1 MPLTLGRGR
10 VASRE
15 PRGRDGRMTRARL
28 LLGTNKLPE
37 LEPEDGNHREPCNE
51 IFIETARS
59 DRHRLQHFG

>member
-10 VASRE
+10 VARSRAA
-15 PRGRDGRMTRARL
+15 RTRRMTRARL

-37 LEPEDGNHREPCNE
+37 PEPEDGNHRDPCNE
-51 IFIETARS
+51 IFIETARG